1 MTDSSETNN
10 QNDTL
15 TCQRIINGL
24 TCGNK
29 IIYSKNKCIN
39 CINKCSYVDKNGTTC
54 SELIHGIMLNSH
66 YCQYHY
72 HVVNNIKQYKY
83 WKQAVEYHKKYEYIG
98 RHWEKAYKDGVDWI
112 YHYVDR
118 ERLHN
123 KTVDEIDPNDYDDE
137 IWITDPIWSYSGP
150 NYKDKLEKFG
160 YSENYLEEQEK
171 MGICNPQSQ
180 SPD

>member
-1 MTDSSETNN
+1 MIYYRDNSEYGYYEKYLEKE
-10 QNDTL
+10 D
-15 TCQRIINGL
+15 
-24 TCGNK
+24 
-29 IIYSKNKCIN
+29 CIN
-39 CINKCSYVDKNGTTC
+39 YYCSRCEYNTFTLNSLKDHFDRKVKCYEEKKYSNDKIEIEYIDKNTNFAFYV
-54 SELIHGIMLNSH
+54 SL
-66 YCQYHY
+66 
-72 HVVNNIKQYKY
+72 VNNIKQYKY

-160 YSENYLEEQEK
+160 YSENYLQEQEK
-171 MGICNPQSQ
+171 IGICN
-180 SPD
+180 